1 MDSDL
6 IVEELNKAPLHDLY
20 RIRILIDQLMD
31 NPQKILEVRKRLY
44 TGKEIEY
51 YHDAEDRMIPARI
64 LRIKRTRIFVQDLDG
79 GRKWDL
85 PFYLIKMDETG
96 TMPNDYSNG
105 KRNYNQNHFRIGSK
119 VAFRDRHNTERYG
132 EIIRLNQKTATII
145 VNDHEKWRVAYN
157 LLSPVI
163 ETCD

>member
-1 MDSDL
+1 VDLDL
-6 IVEELNKAPLHDLY
+6 ILEELSKAPLHVLY
-20 RIRILIDQLMD
+20 RIRILIDQFMD
-31 NPQKILEVRKRLY
+31 NPQKIHEVRRRLY

-51 YHDAEDRMIPARI
+51 YHDVEDRMIPAKI
-64 LRIKRTRIFVQDLDG
+64 LRIKRTRVFVQDLEG

-96 TMPNDYSNG
+96 KIPNDYSNG
-105 KRNYNQNHFRIGSK
+105 KRNYNQDHFKVGSK
-119 VAFRDRHNTERYG
+119 VAFRDSQNTERYG
-132 EIIRLNQKTATII
+132 EIIRLNQKTATIT
-145 VNDHEKWRVAYN
+145 VDDNEKWRVAYS